1 MKLFGFLPYF
11 IVVFLVLNSCRKTE
25 ETRELKGFE
34 YYPLKIGDVKLYDV
48 DSFFYDP
55 FFNTTDT
62 VKRVIKEEVKEKIV
76 NEDNDTVYRIELSI
90 YNQKL
95 AKWQVF
101 QSFTRNII
109 GNYAIE
115 TKDNTKEVKM
125 LFPIATYKTRGSTYI
140 WNVNMFNQLD
150 PKYIKFNKVF
160 TPYTIGTDTYPNTIN
175 IQLNK
180 TLTGIV
186 NDVREEVYAK
196 DIGLIY
202 KHIDV
207 SDYLSFS
214 DTFIR
219 SGYEIFVKLKK

>member
-1 MKLFGFLPYF
+1 MKLKEF
-11 IVVFLVLNSCRKTE
+11 ILYLIVLIFTLNACRKTE
-25 ETRELKGFE
+25 ETREIKGLE
-34 YYPLKIGDVKLYDV
+34 YFPIKIGDVKYYDV
-48 DSFFYDP
+48 DSFFFDP
-55 FFNTTDT
+55 FFNTTDS
-62 VKRVIKEEVKEKIV
+62 VKRVLKEEVVEKIA
-76 NEDNDTVYRIELSI
+76 NEDKDTVYRIELSI
-90 YNQKL
+90 YNKTL
-95 AKWQVF
+95 SKWVVF
-101 QSFTRNII
+101 QSFTRNID

-115 TKDNTKEVKM
+115 TKDNTKEVKII
-125 LFPIATYKTRGSTYI
+125 FPISTYKTRGSTYV

-150 PKYIKFNKVF
+150 AKYIKFNKVF
-160 TPYTIGTDTYPNTIN
+160 TPYTIGTETYPNTIN

-180 TLTGIV
+180 TLTGVV
-186 NDVREEVYAK
+186 NDIREEVYAK